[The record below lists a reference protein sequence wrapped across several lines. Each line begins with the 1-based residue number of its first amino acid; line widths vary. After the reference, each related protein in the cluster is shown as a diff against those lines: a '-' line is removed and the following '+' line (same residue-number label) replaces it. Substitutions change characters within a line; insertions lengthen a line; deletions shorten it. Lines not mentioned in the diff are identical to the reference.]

1 MALDPV
7 KHNHK
12 KAQDNLV
19 AYTGA
24 WTQASGSSPSKNVV
38 CPGLLHSRL
47 LANWEDFQG

>member
-19 AYTGA
+19 AHTGA
-24 WTQASGSSPSKNVV
+24 WTQAASFSPPKSIVKVEERAEDSKTK
-38 CPGLLHSRL
+38 
-47 LANWEDFQG
+47 AEKKD